1 MNPAVRMRWDDLLF
15 LHWPVD
21 PQHLRAL
28 IPPQV
33 ELDLFDA
40 KAWIALVP
48 FRMEAT
54 RFRGVPALPGLGAF
68 YECNV
73 RTYVS
78 VKNAVGNPVPG
89 VWFFSLDAEHLLPV
103 LGGRW
108 LWSLNYI
115 HSNFTVSK
123 DIKTDIKTDSAHQ
136 PSGSIDYAMRRRRD
150 ATHRTHI
157 RWTPGASLP
166 PSEPGSIEHFL
177 TERYWLYTLRRGRIM
192 GGRVAHPQWSLR
204 EAHIDHL
211 DDTLIA
217 SAGLEVLGQP
227 LAWHSN
233 TLEVQ
238 GWNLVS
244 MDQVH

>member
-21 PQHLRAL
+21 PQQMRAL

-33 ELDLFDA
+33 ELDLFDSM
-40 KAWIALVP
+40 AWIALVP

-73 RTYVS
+73 RTYVR
-78 VKNAVGNPVPG
+78 VNNAAGKPTPG

-108 LWSLNYI
+108 LWNLNYI
-115 HSNFTVSK
+115 HSNFTVSQ
-123 DIKTDIKTDSAHQ
+123 TESQTEAAQQ
-136 PSGSIDYAMRRRRD
+136 PSGSIDYALHRKRD
-150 ATHRTHI
+150 ATQRTHI
-157 RWTPGASLP
+157 RWTPGSALP
-166 PSEPGSIEHFL
+166 PAAPGSIEHFL
-177 TERYWLYTLRRGRIM
+177 TERYWLYTLRHGRIM

-217 SAGLEVLGQP
+217 STGLQVHGQP

-233 TLEVQ
+233 TLDVQ